1 MSTLPRRDA
10 AFARAALLSRALLL
24 ALILLLALPMLA
36 GAQPCGTAPART
48 TRYLGTDYATSRV
61 GDIAAIDTTLWL
73 SSAGA
78 SLALPANP
86 LGVLGSGKAA
96 KGRGLLRLA
105 YAEGFMDARSDTVGS
120 TDSRY
125 RRAGM
130 HYTVE
135 QELLP
140 MVKHLYACGRVGAT
154 YLTTA
159 PSARLPRTVVHVP
172 IELTLAYTYA
182 IGGAVALTPHLTP
195 GLAWFTEKRDARTA
209 PSTDPVRNANAGR
222 DLYLGVGAS
231 VRLGRLV
238 LGGEYRLSDHLAQ
251 DAAQLVTTAGVW
263 F

>member
-1 MSTLPRRDA
+1 MSTIPRRDA
-10 AFARAALLSRALLL
+10 AFTRAALVARALLV
-24 ALILLLALPMLA
+24 ALLLLLGLPVLA
-36 GAQPCGTAPART
+36 HAQACGTAPAKT
-48 TRYLGTDYATSRV
+48 TRHLGTEYATSRV

-78 SLALPANP
+78 ALALPANP

-105 YAEGFMDARSDTVGS
+105 YAEGYMDARSDTVGS
-120 TDSRY
+120 TDARY
-125 RRAGM
+125 RRAGL

-140 MVKHLYACGRVGAT
+140 MVKRLYACGRVGAT

-172 IELTLAYTYA
+172 IELTLAYTYP
-182 IGGAVALTPHLTP
+182 IGSAVALTPHLTP

-209 PSTDPVRNANAGR
+209 PTTDPARNANAGR
-222 DLYLGVGAS
+222 DISLGIGAS
-231 VRLGRLV
+231 IRLGRLV

-251 DAAQLVTTAGVW
+251 DAAQLVTTAGIW